1 MELSKD
7 TISRLVEKVVS
18 EIPLKLNL
26 DQNLLREIATIYFS
40 SVDKEGFVFDF
51 DQAYKWAG
59 YKKKSNAKRIL
70 TGERGNIKCIEGV
83 DYKITTLNNLKNL
96 NSNLLQT
103 GANDLEGV
111 KSGITE
117 KQIIMLTVWTFNK
130 FCLAVNTPRGDYLK
144 NIVLA
149 AVRVFKDFL
158 KEVESGNLRVIIE
171 KPNIE
176 ICNKRIKV
184 GNSNKELM
192 NTIKL
197 KNPKHG
203 SVFGIIN
210 GITNKAV
217 TGRFKYETATLLGK
231 KSKEI
236 NSRDHMT
243 KAQLIAAELIET
255 ISNEINEYDTRD
267 AIEIHEEV
275 ANGYTPIY
283 KRYLHGKIAQN
294 PLKLEKARK
303 TILAIQDKNE
313 KKRNFHG
320 IENYFIKK

>member
-51 DQAYKWAG
+51 DQVYKWAG

-70 TGERGNIKCIEGV
+70 TGKRGKFKFIEGR
-83 DYKITTLNNLKNL
+83 DYLINSSNNFINEKSKNDFP
-96 NSNLLQT
+96 NKET
-103 GANDLEGV
+103 
-111 KSGITE
+111 
-117 KQIIMLTVWTFNK
+117 IMMTQWTFNK
-130 FCLAVNTPRGDYLK
+130 FCLSVNTTKGYYLQT
-144 NIVLA
+144 IVLA
-149 AVRVFKDFL
+149 SIRVFQDFL
-158 KEVESGNLRVIIE
+158 KEVECGNLSVIQE
-171 KPNIE
+171 KRNTE
-176 ICNKRIKV
+176 INNKRIKV
-184 GNSNKELM
+184 ANSNKELM
-192 NTIKL
+192 DTIKL
-197 KNPKHG
+197 KKPKHCSAYG
-203 SVFGIIN
+203 LIN
-210 GITNKAV
+210 GMTNKAV
-217 TGRFKYETATLLGK
+217 TGRSENETAALLGK

-236 NSRDHMT
+236 NIRDHMT
-243 KAQLIAAELIET
+243 KPQLIAAELIET

-267 AIEIHEEV
+267 SIEIHQEV
-275 ANGYTPIY
+275 TNEYTPIC
-283 KRYLHGKIAQN
+283 KLYLHGKIAQN
-294 PLKLEKARK
+294 PLKLDKAMK

>member
-1 MELSKD
+1 MEFSKD

-40 SVDKEGFVFDF
+40 SVDREGFVFDF
-51 DQAYKWAG
+51 DQVYKWAG

-70 TGERGNIKCIEGV
+70 TGKRGKFKFIEGR
-83 DYKITTLNNLKNL
+83 DYLINSSNNFINGFPNKETIVMTT
-96 NSNLLQT
+96 
-103 GANDLEGV
+103 
-111 KSGITE
+111 
-117 KQIIMLTVWTFNK
+117 WTFNK
-130 FCLAVNTPRGDYLK
+130 FCLSVNTTQGDYLK

-149 AVRVFKDFL
+149 SIRVFQDFL
-158 KEVESGNLRVIIE
+158 KEVERGNLSVIQE
-171 KPNIE
+171 KRNRE
-176 ICNKRIKV
+176 TFNKRIKV
-184 GNSNKELM
+184 ANSNKELM

-197 KNPKHG
+197 KKPKHG
-203 SVFGIIN
+203 SAYGIIN

-217 TGRFKYETATLLGK
+217 TGRSENETAILLGK
-231 KSKEI
+231 KSKAI
-236 NSRDHMT
+236 NGRDHMT

-267 AIEIHEEV
+267 AIEIHEQV
-275 ANGYTPIY
+275 ANEYTPIY
-283 KRYLHGKIAQN
+283 KLYLHGKIAQN
-294 PLKLEKARK
+294 PLKLDKARK